1 MGEQFDPFGNKIE
14 LHEDDIRANDIN
26 QSQFA
31 ETFYNLVLKDY
42 QLVHFF
48 RDLCPHADFIFKGD
62 DDIILNPQLIAEKVI
77 ELQPGTESEFI
88 GCVKTDAE
96 VNRQV
101 KKCYEYMHHI
111 YIYIYIYI

>member
-14 LHEDDIRANDIN
+14 LDEDDIRANDIY
-26 QSQFA
+26 QSQFS

-48 RDLCPHADFIFKGD
+48 RDLCSHADFIFKGD
-62 DDIILNPQLIAEKVI
+62 DDIILNPHSIAEKVI

-101 KKCYEYMHHI
+101 KKML
-111 YIYIYIYI
+111 